1 MLRSAAVFLTK
12 LITGTRPVWQGC
24 DPSCRALRVY
34 FANHGSHLDFATLWA
49 ALPADARERTRA
61 VAAADY
67 WGKNR
72 FTRGVACGLFN
83 ALLIARQG
91 ITRKDNPIVHMAHA
105 LRQGQSLILFPEG
118 TRSLDDSIAEFK
130 PGLWHLADAVPEVEL
145 VPVYLQNLNRVLP
158 KGHFLPIPLLST
170 VVFGKPIRVDPGEM
184 KSAFLKR
191 ARLALADLIPGPES

>member
-1 MLRSAAVFLTK
+1 MLRSTAVLVTK

-24 DPSCRALRVY
+24 DPACRALRVY

-49 ALPADARERTRA
+49 TLPAEARARTRP

-67 WGKNR
+67 WNRNR

-83 ALLIARQG
+83 ALLIQREA
-91 ITRKDNPIVHMAHA
+91 ITRRDNPVTRMADA

-118 TRSLDDSIAEFK
+118 TRSMDGSVAEFK
-130 PGLWHLADAVPEVEL
+130 SGLWHLAQAMPEAEF

-170 VVFGKPIRVDPGEM
+170 VIFGKALLPTAGEG
-184 KSAFLKR
+184 KSGFLQR
-191 ARLALADLIPGPES
+191 ARQSLLDLIPGPCS